1 MALTSS
7 PVRGPEFAERVLHAE
22 EIVRKAE
29 EADWDFEAAP
39 EIFAGESQADVIA
52 KEIAIV
58 HDGHRQTIIGNLII
72 AGIGSRFNLMGPV
85 QPDSEFKIKPTSL
98 LGDLARQLGEGHIT
112 DYLAGTS
119 YAKPVEVDF
128 YNYTNFFT
136 LRDLVF
142 WHLIHGSGCFPTALE
157 HMKRHFALGK
167 VVQNNVYEAP
177 FSGRSRTAPVVMR
190 ARCMSVAHNTRVVEW
205 MDKPLF
211 GGLEQNTF
219 HVEYLLTP
227 ARSRLSHPYLTLSD
241 EAHFEYG
248 GIRWYVRKFTGT
260 TPKEGLRGPEIP
272 PEGRGS

>member
-7 PVRGPEFAERVLHAE
+7 PVRGPEFAERVLRAE

-29 EADWDFEAAP
+29 ETDWDFEATP
-39 EIFAGESQADVIA
+39 EIFAKESQADVIA

-58 HDGHRQTIIGNLII
+58 HDGHRQTIIGNLVI

-98 LGDLARQLGEGHIT
+98 LSDLARQLGEGDVT
-112 DYLAGTS
+112 AFLNRTAYD
-119 YAKPVEVDF
+119 KPVEVDF
-128 YNYTNFFT
+128 HNYTNFYT

-142 WHLIHGSGCFPTALE
+142 WHLVQGSGCFPTALE

-167 VVQNNVYEAP
+167 VVQNNVYETP
-177 FSGRSRTAPVVMR
+177 FVGRDRAKPVVMQ

-211 GGLEQNTF
+211 GGLEQDTF

-227 ARSRLSHPYLTLSD
+227 GRSRLSHPYLTLAD
-241 EAHFEYG
+241 EARVEYG
-248 GIRWYVRKFTGT
+248 GIRWHVRKFTGA
-260 TPKEGLRGPEIP
+260 TPKEGLRGPAIP
-272 PEGRGS
+272 PESGSS